1 MTLKKREFTPES
13 GSVGTYAHAYTRP
26 VASIFQGGVHISCKV
41 IWYLS
46 EKVLFWLFKIF
57 EIQKGR
63 TFSLNDILGLC
74 TILVNIAIPIP
85 A

>member
-26 VASIFQGGVHISCKV
+26 VASKFQGGFTFHVKLYGICQK
-41 IWYLS
+41 
-46 EKVLFWLFKIF
+46 KVLFWLFKIF

-63 TFSLNDILGLC
+63 TFSLNYILGLC